1 VSPVDRRAAAGDW
14 SSLPRTPD
22 ADRCRPVTS
31 TPSSATG
38 AAANGRT
45 APAAASWP
53 PDPFAR
59 VDGRLCVDG
68 LPLDEVVA
76 ASGTPTYVYS
86 LDAVA
91 AAYRRLAAAFAPVGG
106 RVLYAVKANSNLAVL
121 GTLAQL
127 GAGFDVVSGGELV
140 RVLRAGG
147 NPAATVFASV
157 GKTEDEL
164 ALAVGHGITVHVES
178 ADELE
183 ALRAVAG
190 RLGRPARFAV
200 RVNPDVEV
208 DTHAYIQTGHDEAKF
223 GVPVELAHEL
233 LARAA
238 RGELPGL
245 HPVGVH
251 VHVGSQL
258 PDPDGMAAGARVGL
272 EVLEA
277 GRAAGLALDWL
288 DVGGGLPVD
297 YAGGAAMAPERFAA
311 ALAPLV
317 AGRDLRLGIEPGRAL
332 VARAGAL
339 VTAVLYRK
347 HRSAGRMLVV
357 DTGMHQLL
365 RPALYQAVHRV
376 LPLRAAPSAGPT
388 EVVGPIC
395 ESTDVLAA
403 AADLPDLAPG
413 ALLAIM
419 DAGAYGMT
427 MASNYNSQPRPA
439 EVVVEGGAARVA
451 RRRESWEELL
461 AWENGAGTATAS
473 APVSRLGW

>member
-1 VSPVDRRAAAGDW
+1 MTGS
-14 SSLPRTPD
+14 PRTVRV
-22 ADRCRPVTS
+22 ASR
-31 TPSSATG
+31 
-38 AAANGRT
+38 
-45 APAAASWP
+45 PAAPPEAAWP
-53 PDPFAR
+53 PDPFAYR
-59 VDGRLCVDG
+59 DGRLCVDG

-76 ASGTPTYVYS
+76 DAGTPAYVYA

-91 AAYRRLAAAFAPVGG
+91 AAYRRVAAAFAPIGG

-121 GTLAQL
+121 ATLARH
-127 GAGFDVVSGGELV
+127 GAGFDVVSGGELL

-147 NPAATVFASV
+147 DPAATVFASV
-157 GKTEDEL
+157 GKTEQEL
-164 ALAVGHGITVHVES
+164 ALAVDHGVTVHVES
-178 ADELE
+178 ADELA
-183 ALRAVAG
+183 ALRAVAAG
-190 RLGRPARFAV
+190 LGRPARFAI

-208 DTHAYIQTGHDEAKF
+208 DTHANIQTGHDEAKF
-223 GVPVELAHEL
+223 GVPVAVAREL
-233 LARAA
+233 LASAA
-238 RGELPGL
+238 RGGLPGL

-277 GRAAGLALDWL
+277 GRVAGLALDWL

-297 YAGGAAMAPERFAA
+297 YAGGSAPGPEPFAA
-311 ALAPLV
+311 ALAPVV
-317 AGRDLRLGIEPGRAL
+317 AGKGVRLGIEPGRAL

-339 VTAVLYRK
+339 VARVLYRK

-357 DTGMHQLL
+357 DTGMHHLL

-376 LPLRAAPSAGPT
+376 LPVAAAPESGPT

-403 AADLPDLAPG
+403 AADLPDLTPG
-413 ALLAIM
+413 DLVAIM

-439 EVVVEGGAARVA
+439 ELVVEGGAARVA
-451 RRRESWEELL
+451 RRRETWGELL
-461 AWENGAGTATAS
+461 AWEAGAAGPDPTDP

>member
-1 VSPVDRRAAAGDW
+1 MTGS
-14 SSLPRTPD
+14 PRTVRV
-22 ADRCRPVTS
+22 ASR
-31 TPSSATG
+31 
-38 AAANGRT
+38 
-45 APAAASWP
+45 PAAPPEAAWP
-53 PDPFAR
+53 PDPFAYR
-59 VDGRLCVDG
+59 DGRLCVDG

-76 ASGTPTYVYS
+76 DAGTPAYVYA

-91 AAYRRLAAAFAPVGG
+91 AAYRRVAAAFAPIGG

-121 GTLAQL
+121 ATLARH
-127 GAGFDVVSGGELV
+127 GAGFDVVSGGELL

-147 NPAATVFASV
+147 DPAATVFASV
-157 GKTEDEL
+157 GKTEQEL
-164 ALAVGHGITVHVES
+164 ALAVDHGVTVHIES
-178 ADELE
+178 ADELA
-183 ALRAVAG
+183 ALRAVAAG
-190 RLGRPARFAV
+190 LGRPARFAI

-208 DTHAYIQTGHDEAKF
+208 DTHANIQTGHDEAKF
-223 GVPVELAHEL
+223 GVPVAVAREL
-233 LARAA
+233 LASAA
-238 RGELPGL
+238 RGGLPGL

-277 GRAAGLALDWL
+277 GRVAGLALDWL

-297 YAGGAAMAPERFAA
+297 YAGGSAPGPEPFAA
-311 ALAPLV
+311 ALAPVV
-317 AGRDLRLGIEPGRAL
+317 AGKGVRLGIEPGRAL

-339 VTAVLYRK
+339 VARVLYRK

-357 DTGMHQLL
+357 DTGMHHLL

-376 LPLRAAPSAGPT
+376 LPVAAAPESGPT

-403 AADLPDLAPG
+403 AADLPDLTPG
-413 ALLAIM
+413 DLVAIM

-439 EVVVEGGAARVA
+439 ELVVEGGAARVA
-451 RRRESWEELL
+451 RRRETWGELL
-461 AWENGAGTATAS
+461 AWEAGAAGPDPTDP

>member
-1 VSPVDRRAAAGDW
+1 MTRSPSTARG
-14 SSLPRTPD
+14 
-22 ADRCRPVTS
+22 PV
-31 TPSSATG
+31 
-38 AAANGRT
+38 
-45 APAAASWP
+45 PAASQEATWP
-53 PDPFAR
+53 PDPFAYL
-59 VDGRLCVDG
+59 DGRLCVDG
-68 LPLDEVVA
+68 LPLDELVA
-76 ASGTPTYVYS
+76 DAGTPAYVYA

-91 AAYRRLAAAFAPVGG
+91 AAYRRVAAAFAPIGG

-121 GTLAQL
+121 ATLARH
-127 GAGFDVVSGGELV
+127 GAGFDVVSGGELL

-147 NPAATVFASV
+147 DPAATVFASV
-157 GKTEDEL
+157 GKTREEL
-164 ALAVGHGITVHVES
+164 ALAVDHGVTVHVES
-178 ADELE
+178 ADELA
-183 ALRAVAG
+183 ALQAVAAG
-190 RLGRPARFAV
+190 LGRPARFAI

-208 DTHAYIQTGHDEAKF
+208 DTHASIQTGHDEAKF
-223 GVPVELAHEL
+223 GVPVAVAHEL
-233 LARAA
+233 FARAA
-238 RGELPGL
+238 HGDLPGL

-272 EVLEA
+272 GVLEA
-277 GRAAGLALDWL
+277 GRAAGLSLDWL

-297 YAGGAAMAPERFAA
+297 YGGGSSPGPEPFAA
-311 ALAPLV
+311 ALGPVV
-317 AGRDLRLGIEPGRAL
+317 AGRGVRLGIEPGRAL

-339 VTAVLYRK
+339 VARVLYRK

-357 DTGMHQLL
+357 DTGMHHLL

-376 LPLRAAPSAGPT
+376 LPVAAAPGGRLAEREAAGPT
-388 EVVGPIC
+388 EIVGPIC

-413 ALLAIM
+413 ELVAIM

-439 EVVVEGGAARVA
+439 ELVVEGGSARVA
-451 RRRESWEELL
+451 RRRETWGELL
-461 AWENGAGTATAS
+461 AWEVGAAGAEPTDP